1 MPSTVRGFSV
11 TIVVP
16 DGQVDGLRTIE
27 KSNWDG
33 AGIISPRSLWKDS
46 RNRPEFGSPGV
57 YILIGPIEG
66 NELAQKIYIGE
77 GDPIVDRLKDH
88 DLKKDFWER
97 LVAFTSSRSGGLNK
111 AHIQH
116 LEARMIQL
124 AKEAR
129 RCTVVNEKNMEQPTL
144 SERDRIQAD
153 GFLEEIL
160 LCLPVLG
167 VHIFEK
173 APQPPLSKLL
183 FKIRSKGLEAT
194 GFESPQG
201 FVVLN
206 GSQVG
211 ASEAPSIHEYLKSL
225 RASLT
230 EKGVL
235 STQESGWHFT
245 MDYQFDSPSTA
256 AGVVLGR
263 SANGRTEWKNATG
276 KTLKE
281 NQGS

>member
-1 MPSTVRGFSV
+1 MAASARGFSV

-33 AGIISPRSLWKDS
+33 AGIVCPRSLWKES
-46 RNRPEFGSPGV
+46 RERPEFNSPGV

-66 NELAQKIYIGE
+66 NEITQKIYIGE
-77 GDPIVDRLKDH
+77 GDPILSRLKDH
-88 DLKKDFWER
+88 DSKKDFWER

-129 RCTVVNEKNMEQPTL
+129 RCTLVNEKNMDQPTL
-144 SERDRIQAD
+144 SERDQIQAE
-153 GFLEEIL
+153 GFLEEML
-160 LCLPVLG
+160 LCLPILG
-167 VHIFEK
+167 LHVFKK
-173 APQPPLSKLL
+173 APEPPLSNTTFTIK
-183 FKIRSKGLEAT
+183 SKGIEAK

-201 FVVLN
+201 FVVGK
-206 GSQVG
+206 GSQA
-211 ASEAPSIHEYLKSL
+211 ASEEAPSIHGYLKNL
-225 RASLT
+225 RASLV
-230 EKGVL
+230 ERGVI
-235 STQESGWHFT
+235 SINGAAWNFA

-263 SANGRTEWKNATG
+263 SANGRTEWKDPAG

-281 NQGS
+281 NQES